1 MFELSDTGVLSAA
14 KIKVIGIGGAGG
26 NAVNTMISYNLRG
39 VDFIAA
45 NTDAQALG
53 ASASPIK
60 IQLGAEVT
68 KGLGAGSDPDI
79 GRQAALET
87 REQIREQLEGADMV
101 FITAGLGGGT
111 GTGGAP
117 IAAEIAQ
124 ELGALTV
131 AVVTKPFQFE
141 GKSRNGQAEA
151 GIAEL
156 RKMVDTLI
164 IVPNQ
169 RLLSLGGRNISLLE
183 AFKKADD
190 ILYHAVKGISDLIM
204 VPGLINLD
212 FADVKN
218 IMSEMGMALMGTGTA
233 SGENR
238 AVEAAQRAISS
249 PLLEDN
255 TIQGAR
261 GVLLNITGGP
271 NMTLYEINEASS
283 LIQAEAHEDANII
296 FGTVVDETMGD
307 EIRITVIATGFENAE
322 MAQEQRHPARQP
334 PPEQSCRSDL
344 HPERKTRGRRIAGK
358 GRTRRGGGESRPG
371 DPDVPAAPGG
381 LIFIMSWK
389 LKKRCLDL
397 LAREE
402 GYRPE
407 GLGGCADDLPRL
419 SERLPDGDVQP
430 RLSGRLRPDQPPSRL
445 PVRTGLSP
453 RSRRRSGP
461 PSVVR
466 PAVQPRIAAA
476 PGRFRHG
483 RLLPL
488 L

>member
-26 NAVNTMISYNLRG
+26 NAVSTMISYNLRG
-39 VDFIAA
+39 VDFIVA

-79 GRQAALET
+79 GKQAAMEN
-87 REQIREQLEGADMV
+87 REQIREKLEGADMV

-117 IAAEIAQ
+117 IVAEIAR

-131 AVVTKPFQFE
+131 AIVTKPFQFE
-141 GKSRNGQAEA
+141 GKRRNVQAEA

-156 RKMVDTLI
+156 RKKVDTLI

-169 RLLSLGGRNISLLE
+169 RLLSLGGRDISLLE

-212 FADVKN
+212 FADVKT
-218 IMSEMGMALMGTGTA
+218 IMVDMGMALMGTGTA

-261 GVLLNITGGP
+261 GVLLNITGGL
-271 NMTLYEINEASS
+271 NMTLYEIHEASS
-283 LIQAEAHEDANII
+283 LIQSEAHEDANII

-307 EIRITVIATGFENAE
+307 EIRITVIATGFETAE
-322 MAQEQRHPARQP
+322 LVRNNVTPLGSLRRSNLAVPTYIRNEKPA
-334 PPEQSCRSDL
+334 D
-344 HPERKTRGRRIAGK
+344 
-358 GRTRRGGGESRPG
+358 
-371 DPDVPAAPGG
+371 AAPLSASPGKPG
-381 LIFIMSWK
+381 PAEAEETP
-389 LKKRCLDL
+389 DL
-397 LAREE
+397 EIPTFLR
-402 GYRPE
+402 RQ
-407 GLGGCADDLPRL
+407 AD
-419 SERLPDGDVQP
+419 
-430 RLSGRLRPDQPPSRL
+430 
-445 PVRTGLSP
+445 
-453 RSRRRSGP
+453 
-461 PSVVR
+461 
-466 PAVQPRIAAA
+466 
-476 PGRFRHG
+476 
-483 RLLPL
+483 
-488 L
+488 

>member
-1 MFELSDTGVLSAA
+1 MSAA

-39 VDFIAA
+39 VDFVVA

-60 IQLGAEVT
+60 IQLGAEIT

-79 GRQAALET
+79 GKEAALEAKDL
-87 REQIREQLEGADMV
+87 IRAKLEGSDMV

-117 IAAEIAQ
+117 IAAQIAR
-124 ELGALTV
+124 ELGALAV

-141 GKSRNGQAEA
+141 GKRRNAQAEA
-151 GIAEL
+151 GITEL

-164 IVPNQ
+164 VVPNQ
-169 RLLSLGGRNISLLE
+169 RLLSLGGRDLSLLE

-190 ILYHAVKGISDLIM
+190 ILFHAVKGISDLIM

-218 IMSEMGMALMGTGTA
+218 VMSEMGMALMGTGTA

-238 AVEAAQRAISS
+238 AVEAAQKAISS

-271 NMTLYEINEASS
+271 NMTLFEINEASS

-307 EIRITVIATGFENAE
+307 EIRITVIATGFDNRGTSVGNITSIGSMKRSNLAVPTFIRNEKTPDAPLDPKAGTAADAEENPDLE
-322 MAQEQRHPARQP
+322 IPTFLRRQ
-334 PPEQSCRSDL
+334 
-344 HPERKTRGRRIAGK
+344 
-358 GRTRRGGGESRPG
+358 
-371 DPDVPAAPGG
+371 
-381 LIFIMSWK
+381 
-389 LKKRCLDL
+389 
-397 LAREE
+397 
-402 GYRPE
+402 
-407 GLGGCADDLPRL
+407 AD
-419 SERLPDGDVQP
+419 
-430 RLSGRLRPDQPPSRL
+430 
-445 PVRTGLSP
+445 
-453 RSRRRSGP
+453 
-461 PSVVR
+461 
-466 PAVQPRIAAA
+466 
-476 PGRFRHG
+476 
-483 RLLPL
+483 
-488 L
+488 